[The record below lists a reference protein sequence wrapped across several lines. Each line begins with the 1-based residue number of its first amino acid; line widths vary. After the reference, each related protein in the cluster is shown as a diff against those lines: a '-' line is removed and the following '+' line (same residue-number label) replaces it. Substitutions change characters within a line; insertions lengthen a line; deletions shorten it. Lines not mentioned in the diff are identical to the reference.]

1 MIKVL
6 MVEDE
11 ILNAFV
17 LSLQLKQLGYQV
29 VDTVTE
35 GEMAIEILK
44 NDTPDL
50 ILMDVQLRGKLNG
63 IETMEIIR
71 TFSDLPVIYITS
83 YTDALMMERMSAT
96 RRSSILQKPYRE
108 EQLAA
113 MLVLALESDSPED
126 NVISS
131 S

>member
-44 NDTPDL
+44 KDIPDL

-83 YTDALMMERMSAT
+83 YTDALMMERMSST
-96 RRSSILQKPYRE
+96 RRSNILQKPYRE

-126 NVISS
+126 NVISAS
-131 S
+131 